1 MDFYSIQVHL
11 YPSKS
16 KQEATNCKFLQKI
29 IFFYCSA
36 ILWQSSIAI
45 LRPETEKQRNLSEKI
60 RAAAREIRRY
70 QVYQKG
76 IMMKNLFSLNHVD
89 KTIVA
94 SKTTLRKAGIFG
106 SAEYKEL
113 MHLLNENSGY
123 AVAEKVIK
131 KSTGKKTYRGLTA
144 ALIRDY
150 LSIQPNCEEMNT
162 LFNQAWERG
171 GFSLGRKWFLESYKD
186 FNVESAKQEI
196 QEAKLVDIRT
206 TVECT
211 SSISL
216 AQAG

>member
-1 MDFYSIQVHL
+1 ML
-11 YPSKS
+11 YYGQ
-16 KQEATNCKFLQKI
+16 KQKND
-29 IFFYCSA
+29 A
-36 ILWQSSIAI
+36 ISQ
-45 LRPETEKQRNLSEKI
+45 EKI
-60 RAAAREIRRY
+60 RAAARETRRY

-150 LSIQPNCEEMNT
+150 LSIQPNCDEMNT

>member
-1 MDFYSIQVHL
+1 MAEQ
-11 YPSKS
+11 
-16 KQEATNCKFLQKI
+16 
-29 IFFYCSA
+29 YCYTTA
-36 ILWQSSIAI
+36 
-45 LRPETEKQRNLSEKI
+45 RNRKQRNLSEKI

-150 LSIQPNCEEMNT
+150 LSIQPNCDEMNA

-171 GFSLGRKWFLESYKD
+171 GFSLGRKWFLEAYKD

>member
-1 MDFYSIQVHL
+1 M
-11 YPSKS
+11 
-16 KQEATNCKFLQKI
+16 NCKKSYFSTALLYHGRAVLLYYGQK
-29 IFFYCSA
+29 
-36 ILWQSSIAI
+36 QK
-45 LRPETEKQRNLSEKI
+45 KQRNLSEKI
-60 RAAAREIRRY
+60 RAAAREIRGY

-150 LSIQPNCEEMNT
+150 LSIQPNCDEMNA

-186 FNVESAKQEI
+186 FNVENAKQEI